1 MNATFDPFARHRQE
15 RNEEPRSEPRSGA
28 NTVSS
33 ELTRDLQKLHEW
45 LQNDWNKPTI
55 SARDIYKF
63 GPNSIRDPKK
73 AIGLAEILAGHG
85 WLIPNK
91 TRRRDMR
98 EWKIVRGPGGYP
110 TVATMATAAGMGA
123 QSAPLQNG

>member
-1 MNATFDPFARHRQE
+1 MVSLFERLNKERPLPAEERIKPDANA
-15 RNEEPRSEPRSGA
+15 
-28 NTVSS
+28 
-33 ELTRDLQKLHEW
+33 RDLQKLHEW
-45 LQNDWNKPTI
+45 IQHWGKPTVT
-55 SARDIYKF
+55 ARDIYKF
-63 GPNSIRDPKK
+63 GPNPIRDPKK
-73 AIGLAEILAGHG
+73 AIGLAEILVGHG

-123 QSAPLQNG
+123 HSAPLQNG

>member
-1 MNATFDPFARHRQE
+1 MNLFE
-15 RNEEPRSEPRSGA
+15 RLNKGRPPPVEDRLKPETSTA
-28 NTVSS
+28 SS
-33 ELTRDLQKLHEW
+33 ELARDLQKLHEW
-45 LQNDWNKPTI
+45 IQHWGKPTVT
-55 SARDIYKF
+55 ARDIYKF
-63 GPNSIRDPKK
+63 GPNPIRDPKK
-73 AIGLAEILAGHG
+73 AIGLAEILVGHG

-123 QSAPLQNG
+123 HSAPLQNG